1 MGWVISASK
10 TPLANAR
17 AAGEAPGD
25 EPGGRLAAAQFKD
38 RKGRSTGV

>member
-10 TPLANAR
+10 TALANAW
-17 AAGEAPGD
+17 AAGGAPGD
-25 EPGGRLAAAQFKD
+25 DPCHRLAAAQFKG

>member
-10 TPLANAR
+10 TPLANAW

-25 EPGGRLAAAQFKD
+25 DPCHRLAAARFKD
-38 RKGRSTGV
+38 RKGCSTGV